1 MAAWALMAVII
12 VMQTTYFSLEE
23 FVRIVT
29 LCWELPLW
37 KFDMVS
43 LESDGQA
50 LWVRGILGY
59 ALLCGLFSFSKQ
71 RTVFTFS
78 LLLYWDL

>member
-12 VMQTTYFSLEE
+12 VMQTTLFSLEE

-29 LCWELPLW
+29 VCWELPLW
-37 KFDMVS
+37 KFDIVS
-43 LESDGQA
+43 LEGDGQA
-50 LWVRGILGY
+50 LWVSGVLGY
-59 ALLCGLFSFSKQ
+59 TLLCRFFSFSKK

-78 LLLYWDL
+78 HLLY

>member
-12 VMQTTYFSLEE
+12 VMQTTLFSLEE

-29 LCWELPLW
+29 VCWELPLW
-37 KFDMVS
+37 KFDIVS
-43 LESDGQA
+43 LEGDGQA
-50 LWVRGILGY
+50 LWVSGVLGY
-59 ALLCGLFSFSKQ
+59 TLLCRLFSFSKK

-78 LLLYWDL
+78 HLLY